1 MLDKTLKSVMILC
14 YDITDDISFKIIL
27 TYSLEMCKF
36 SMQPKVTNYMYANMT
51 VRITSPIR
59 FHHRIGHK
67 IVCKFRQ
74 TNG

>member
-14 YDITDDISFKIIL
+14 YDITDDISFKIML

-36 SMQPKVTNYMYANMT
+36 SMQPTVTNYMYANMT

-59 FHHRIGHK
+59 LHYRIGHN
-67 IVCKFRQ
+67 IVSKFMQ
-74 TNG
+74 TKG